1 MAASIRA
8 SRADDGPTLQTIEIL
23 AGERFR
29 EIGLAAVADD
39 APLPISTLT
48 AYADAGR
55 SWVAVDERD
64 VPIGY
69 ALVDV
74 VDGQAHL
81 EQISVRPDEQGR
93 GVGRAL
99 IGQVRY
105 WAKGSGYSTLTL
117 TTFTDVPWNG
127 PLYEHLGFHALGADG
142 IGPGLKQLQLDEADH
157 GLDPTRRVAMALDL
171 RTPFGRWPDADR
183 SGDGTGR
190 RSRRRYV
197 LAGIVALSAV
207 AVGLVVV
214 HLRSPAPPG
223 RKIESIRVGECFDRI
238 DSPAPATRVLV
249 VPCSGPHAAE
259 AFSNDHV
266 SYLLGERYP
275 GEIELDTSAR
285 EQCGRAFTDY
295 VGIST
300 EESEYTFGSFRPN
313 VTAWND
319 ESARRIL
326 CYAGNEDHSPLPGG
340 SLQGVGR

>member
-99 IGQVRY
+99 IERVRY
-105 WAKGSGYSTLTL
+105 WAQGSRCSAMTL
-117 TTFTDVPWNG
+117 TTFDVVPWNR
-127 PLYEHLGFHALGADG
+127 PYYERLGFRVLQDAE
-142 IGPGLKQLQLDEADH
+142 IGPELQALQMIETAH
-157 GLDPTRRVAMALDL
+157 GLDPAIRVAMRLDL
-171 RTPFGRWPDADR
+171 A
-183 SGDGTGR
+183 
-190 RSRRRYV
+190 
-197 LAGIVALSAV
+197 
-207 AVGLVVV
+207 
-214 HLRSPAPPG
+214 
-223 RKIESIRVGECFDRI
+223 
-238 DSPAPATRVLV
+238 
-249 VPCSGPHAAE
+249 
-259 AFSNDHV
+259 
-266 SYLLGERYP
+266 
-275 GEIELDTSAR
+275 
-285 EQCGRAFTDY
+285 
-295 VGIST
+295 
-300 EESEYTFGSFRPN
+300 
-313 VTAWND
+313 
-319 ESARRIL
+319 
-326 CYAGNEDHSPLPGG
+326 
-340 SLQGVGR
+340 